1 MPAYFNLS
9 LEFERENLYLD
20 FMEDFFEFLE
30 QTGLRYLSGYWGA
43 EKNSGDEIIRWN
55 QSKLEQDFQLGF
67 TEHYSHDYKQV
78 LYSFRGYSEV
88 RGFWMNQ
95 YPCMKEGEVVSAE
108 REIR

>member
-1 MPAYFNLS
+1 MPVYFNLS
-9 LEFERENLYLD
+9 LEFERENLYPD
-20 FMEDFFEFLE
+20 FMEDFFELLE
-30 QTGLRYLSGYWGA
+30 QTGLLNFIKS
-43 EKNSGDEIIRWN
+43 SN
-55 QSKLEQDFQLGF
+55 QTKLEKDFQLGF

-88 RGFWMNQ
+88 RGFWMHQ

>member
-9 LEFERENLYLD
+9 LEFERENLYPD

-55 QSKLEQDFQLGF
+55 Q
-67 TEHYSHDYKQV
+67 
-78 LYSFRGYSEV
+78 
-88 RGFWMNQ
+88 
-95 YPCMKEGEVVSAE
+95 
-108 REIR
+108 